1 MQENKLKQNSL
12 FFRSDILI
20 VLKMNTTS
28 IFLPQSDRKSSVIAK
43 CHIP

>member
-1 MQENKLKQNSL
+1 MQANKLKQNSL

-28 IFLPQSDRKSSVIAK
+28 IFLPQTENRR
-43 CHIP
+43 